1 MGTQQGLVSLPQA
14 LEHQEVPCLERW
26 DLDWTS
32 HVNGAQVGKWRP
44 EETCRQESGRRT
56 GGSLPTS
63 QTQPSVSLGI
73 KWRKH
78 FLLHQ
83 MLWRLSQIKRRGCRA
98 QYLTFVCVQELLVS
112 VTIVTSR
119 SYNPFDFHHILH
131 TSKEMGI
138 FLRTKEALF
147 SRAYKISH
155 ITGVLITFY
164 GTKQNSLSR
173 YISLESTQLTLIFK
187 VMEIT
192 WQHSFYFF
200 LSFFLSFFLYF
211 QGWLHLRRW
220 KFPG

>member
-26 DLDWTS
+26 NLDWTS

-44 EETCRQESGRRT
+44 EETCRQGSGRRT

-83 MLWRLSQIKRRGCRA
+83 MLWRLSQIKRRECRA

-119 SYNPFDFHHILH
+119 SYNPLISTIYYTHL
-131 TSKEMGI
+131 KRWG
-138 FLRTKEALF
+138 F
-147 SRAYKISH
+147 SSEQRKP
-155 ITGVLITFY
+155 
-164 GTKQNSLSR
+164 
-173 YISLESTQLTLIFK
+173 
-187 VMEIT
+187 
-192 WQHSFYFF
+192 
-200 LSFFLSFFLYF
+200 YF
-211 QGWLHLRRW
+211 QGLTRSLVLQEFLLLSMEQNRTLCQGTLAW
-220 KFPG
+220 KVLN